1 MLVDLL
7 LVPFGTSY
15 HAIRE
20 AAIAAEEAGFNG
32 VWTWDHLRAAPPDP
46 PGSVPEAMTVL
57 AALAE
62 ATSRVQL
69 GPLVLNVAN
78 RHPGVL
84 ANMAA
89 TLQEVAGGRLVLGI
103 GAGGGADTPYAAEQR
118 AIGRAPGSDR
128 ERAERVAEAAQVLK
142 LLWGG
147 GEPSFQGKHYQLD
160 HAGGYLVPSPPP
172 KLTVAGFGPR
182 LARIAG
188 RYADGFNTQAHHP
201 RLPELIA
208 AARDACAASG
218 RDPAAFEVSVFAGL
232 SERWLSPLGRD
243 RTRVAALG
251 VNRAILLVT
260 PPYPLAQIR
269 EAGAMLRDG

>member
-1 MLVDLL
+1 MLIDLL
-7 LVPFGTSY
+7 LVPFGTTY
-15 HAIRE
+15 RALRE
-20 AAIAAEEAGFNG
+20 AAVAAEEAGFNG
-32 VWTWDHLRAAPPDP
+32 VWTWDHLRVAPPDP

-57 AALAE
+57 TALAE

-89 TLQEVAGGRLVLGI
+89 TLQEVSGGRLVLGI
-103 GAGGGADTPYAAEQR
+103 GAGGGAESPFAAEQR
-118 AIGRAPGSDR
+118 AIGRALEPDR
-128 ERAERVAEAAQVLK
+128 VRAERVAETAQVLK

-147 GEPSFQGKHYQLD
+147 GEPSFDGQHYQLD
-160 HAGGYLVPSPPP
+160 HASGYLVPNPPP
-172 KLTVAGFGPR
+172 KLVVAGFGPR

-188 RYADGFNTQAHHP
+188 RYADGFNTQARHP

-208 AARDACAASG
+208 TAREACAASG

-232 SERWLSPLGRD
+232 SEGWLSPSGPD
-243 RTRVAALG
+243 RTRVEALG
-251 VNRAILLVT
+251 VTRVILLVR
-260 PPYPLAQIR
+260 PPYPVAQIR
-269 EAGAMLRDG
+269 AARGQ